1 MKILSFFNI
10 KGGIGKTTLT
20 TLVAYK
26 LSSEGKKILIIDA
39 DLQANLTQNIY
50 KSNHTDKTMVNAIEG
65 ATAEELIIKAPNPKY
80 PGVDLIPSD
89 IELCILAENMAL
101 VEDKNLLVAKW
112 FKRNMNT
119 LREYDYK
126 AELDDFALSNGYSNE
141 STFEEKF
148 GKDKIV
154 KAMLIQK
161 AQDYVID
168 NANISYK

>member
-1 MKILSFFNI
+1 MVIIKKIVYIIIKSKIKSIIRFIIRNKIKLLEDKILKILSFFNI

-101 VEDKNLLVAKW
+101 VEDKN
-112 FKRNMNT
+112 
-119 LREYDYK
+119 
-126 AELDDFALSNGYSNE
+126 
-141 STFEEKF
+141 
-148 GKDKIV
+148 
-154 KAMLIQK
+154 
-161 AQDYVID
+161 
-168 NANISYK
+168 